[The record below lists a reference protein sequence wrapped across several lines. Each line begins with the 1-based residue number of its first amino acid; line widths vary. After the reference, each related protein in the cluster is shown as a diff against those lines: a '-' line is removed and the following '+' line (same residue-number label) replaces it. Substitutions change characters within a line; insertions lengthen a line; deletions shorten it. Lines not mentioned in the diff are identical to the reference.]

1 MNTIDARTLKDWL
14 HDGAELAILD
24 VREHGQFGQSHLFYA
39 TSLPYS
45 RLELDIGRLIPRR
58 STRVV
63 LYDDGVLGVAE
74 RAEQRLAEL
83 GYTSLH
89 VLAGGTQ
96 AWEAAGF
103 RLFAGVNVPSKAFG
117 ELVEHVCHTPRV
129 TATQLAA
136 MQAAGKDLVVLDGRP
151 VSEYR
156 QMNIPGSICCPNGEL
171 VYRFDEIVRQPQTT
185 VVINCAGRTRSII
198 GAQTLINFGVP
209 NPVFALENGT
219 QGWYLNDLQL
229 EHGSNRRYPTI
240 DAGAN
245 LGSKQD
251 AARRMAERSGV
262 RWVDGEMVSAWC
274 AEKSRTTY
282 LCDIRTSEEFTQGG
296 LAGALHTPG
305 GQLLQAADQW
315 IGVRNA
321 RVVIIDSEGIRAPI
335 IASWLRQMGHDAY
348 VLEHGIHAVIRNPE
362 PLSGRISKIRA
373 EKSSSELSV
382 ITAAELRARLA
393 DRSCQVI
400 DLRPSMMFRKAHI
413 AGSIWSTRSIL
424 QSKVENKQTAVVFVA
439 EDKEYAVL
447 AAEEL
452 RELGIA
458 DISLFDQGIESWQA
472 ADLPIESSPD
482 DPPDP
487 KCIDY
492 LFFVHD
498 RHAGNKAAARQYL
511 DWELSLL
518 DQIDPRERASFRIAQ
533 LRDAS
538 DPS

>member
-24 VREHGQFGQSHLFYA
+24 VREHGQFGQSHLFCA
-39 TSLPYS
+39 TPLPYS
-45 RLELDIGRLIPRR
+45 RLELDIGRLVPRR

-63 LYDDGVLGVAE
+63 LCDDGVFHVAE

-83 GYTSLH
+83 GYTCLH
-89 VLAGGTQ
+89 VLAGGTK

-117 ELVEHVCHTPRV
+117 ELIEHICHTPKV
-129 TATQLAA
+129 TASQLAA
-136 MQAAGKDLVVLDGRP
+136 MQAEGRDLVILDGRP

-171 VYRFDEIVRQPQTT
+171 VYRFGEIVGRPQTT

-209 NPVFALENGT
+209 NRVFALENGT
-219 QGWYLNDLQL
+219 QGWYLCDLPL
-229 EHGSNRRYPTI
+229 EHGSSRRYPAI
-240 DAGAN
+240 HAGAD

-251 AARRMAERSGV
+251 AAARMAKRCGV
-262 RWVDGEMVSAWC
+262 SWVDGETVSAWC
-274 AEKSRTTY
+274 ADQNRTLY
-282 LCDIRTSEEFTQGG
+282 LCDIRTSEEFAQGS

-305 GQLLQAADQW
+305 GQLLQATDQW

-321 RVVIIDSEGIRAPI
+321 RLVIIDGEGIRAPVV
-335 IASWLRQMGHDAY
+335 ASWLKQMGHDAY
-348 VLEHGIHAVIRNPE
+348 VLEHGIHTVIRSPE
-362 PLSGRISKIRA
+362 PLAERNSKILTER
-373 EKSSSELSV
+373 SSGELPVLS
-382 ITAAELRARLA
+382 AAELRVRMAA
-393 DRSCQVI
+393 RSCQVI
-400 DLRPSMMFRKAHI
+400 DLRPSMVFRKAHI
-413 AGSIWSTRSIL
+413 AGSIWSTRSVL
-424 QSKVENKQTAVVFVA
+424 HRTRASKRTAMVLVA
-439 EDKEYAVL
+439 DDKEYAAL
-447 AAEEL
+447 AAREL
-452 RELGIA
+452 RELGIV
-458 DISLFDQGIESWQA
+458 DISLFDGGSESWRV

-482 DPPDP
+482 DPPDAE
-487 KCIDY
+487 CIDY

-511 DWELSLL
+511 AWELSLL
-518 DQIDPRERASFRIAQ
+518 DQIDSRERASFRIEQ
-533 LRDAS
+533 LRGAS